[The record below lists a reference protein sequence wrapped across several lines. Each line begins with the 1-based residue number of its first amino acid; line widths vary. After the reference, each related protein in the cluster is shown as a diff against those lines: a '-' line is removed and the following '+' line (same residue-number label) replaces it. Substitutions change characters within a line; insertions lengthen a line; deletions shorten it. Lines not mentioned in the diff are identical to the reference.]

1 MVQCRKRPFTVFALG
16 TEEKKESIIVKDD
29 GILAIDKGDARQQFT
44 IKHAEKLVAAGD
56 ELEIFVSP
64 FCD

>member
-1 MVQCRKRPFTVFALG
+1 MVKCRKRPFTVFALN

-29 GILAIDKGDARQQFT
+29 EILAIDDGDARQQFT
-44 IKHAEKLVAAGD
+44 IKHAAKLGDAGD

-64 FCD
+64 FCS